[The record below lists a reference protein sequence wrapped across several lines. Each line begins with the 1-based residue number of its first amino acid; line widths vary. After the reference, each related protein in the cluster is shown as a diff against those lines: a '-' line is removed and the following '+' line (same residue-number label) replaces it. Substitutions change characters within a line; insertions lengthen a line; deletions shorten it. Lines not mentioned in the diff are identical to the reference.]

1 MSSRKWLLPL
11 LLSLPLAAIVLFLGA
26 CLPVGLGDPEASKVD
41 ARLAGAWAA
50 ADGNVVVVLLP
61 FDGRAYLM
69 RSVEVERTEEGV
81 KLKPGEGCF
90 KAWLT
95 AVEGRTFLTA
105 QPLYLREAVEA
116 GAKPPGHFVAALTLS
131 EDGARIEARGVDPD
145 FPALTPLKALPGHM
159 SYEAPAKG
167 AEPPSEDEAKALL
180 TKVIAENVGNDK
192 LYVEDVAHYARVT
205 DKALLKALFE
215 SVIG

>member
-131 EDGARIEARGVDPD
+131 EDGARVEASAPRSHSGWANFTGTSASPTRARAHRAPPGPHRARAAAEKDLRTTPSTIRIWSFPD
-145 FPALTPLKALPGHM
+145 G
-159 SYEAPAKG
+159 
-167 AEPPSEDEAKALL
+167 
-180 TKVIAENVGNDK
+180 
-192 LYVEDVAHYARVT
+192 
-205 DKALLKALFE
+205 
-215 SVIG
+215 